1 MATRWTLTIDCDQP
15 GMLARFWAE
24 ALGYVESPPPE
35 GWDTWE
41 AWLADQGVPEA
52 EWDDGAALADPDGIG
67 PSLSFLRVPEP
78 KTAKNRMHVDIQIG
92 GGRATPWEQR
102 WPRVQA
108 EKERLIALG
117 ATVVAECEQN
127 GRPDH
132 FVMTDP
138 EGNEFCLV

>member
-24 ALGYVESPPPE
+24 ALGYVESPHPE
-35 GWDTWE
+35 GFDSWE
-41 AWLADQGVPEA
+41 AWLADQGVPEE
-52 EWDDGAALADPDGIG
+52 EWDDGAALADPDGVG

-78 KTAKNRMHVDIQIG
+78 KAAKNRMHFDIQIG
-92 GGRATPWEQR
+92 GGRSTPWEQR
-102 WPRVQA
+102 WPRVEA
-108 EKERLIALG
+108 EKERLVGLG
-117 ATVVAECEQN
+117 ATVVARHEQN